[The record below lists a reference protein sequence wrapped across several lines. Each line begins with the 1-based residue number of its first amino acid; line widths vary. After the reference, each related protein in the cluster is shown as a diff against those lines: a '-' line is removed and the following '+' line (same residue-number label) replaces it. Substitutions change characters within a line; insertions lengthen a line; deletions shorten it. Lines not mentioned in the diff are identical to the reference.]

1 MTTFKVF
8 EQIGEITITGIRTA
22 EENSMIAAEVREKE
36 KREKE
41 ERERKE
47 RIEREEREKRAR
59 IEREEREK
67 REKGEAMEFLVK
79 KLIPIINEK
88 AERGGQFIG
97 LHWHEEKIKTEAC
110 GISYYSY
117 CSYFKYFAEI
127 LRSMGY
133 KVDPVHEYSQSWRT
147 RSGKIGYAYIW
158 W

>member
-1 MTTFKVF
+1 MSRIVPEVKSIPLTVLKTDGRMMPFKIEKIVAAI
-8 EQIGEITITGIRTA
+8 EKANHMNGQSDSED
-22 EENSMIAAEVREKE
+22 AAE
-36 KREKE
+36 
-41 ERERKE
+41 
-47 RIEREEREKRAR
+47 
-59 IEREEREK
+59 
-67 REKGEAMEFLVK
+67 LQN
-79 KLIPIINEK
+79 IINK
-88 AERGGQFIG
+88 IHIQMQSYIG
-97 LHWHEEKIKTEAC
+97 EKIKTEAC